1 MQYAGFTGDY
11 APRVVLV
18 FFVVRP
24 KMLGIM
30 AGMNEKYNCLEEF
43 CKVGFFWR

>member
-1 MQYAGFTGDY
+1 MHLALYS
-11 APRVVLV
+11 L

-30 AGMNEKYNCLEEF
+30 AGVDQKELHSVF
-43 CKVGFFWR
+43 SSRSSTSLL